1 MLLRVYIIF
10 SYVVEI
16 IMEAIRQD
24 LKPKEILEFPNV
36 DFTDEE
42 DRPGGIVTLHNPSD
56 VVHHDAISNN
66 VFSYMVLC
74 PTKATSDDQ
83 FSEKLLQDAIPQFSN
98 LPPDLKK
105 LSSDKD
111 QDEAIWNAEL
121 GSPDAFAGIFKRVGE
136 DMRSTEYFVVAHAGA
151 PIASAQL
158 REYVAQHP
166 NLTYEELLSSPE
178 YNHCHYIAER
188 NAQRLAYNVARAFKV
203 PIKWDHDHFAAKE
216 IPDSALPK
224 RADPALSQ
232 TMSTIQRVKGGMIGV
247 FNKVR
252 PIEQCQKVNLVYAG
266 PYDGIALF
274 NMKSKSTHIGLPAN
288 VGRKATASRKKRTMD
303 WNLKR
308 SRGIIWE
315 NKDMKNP
322 IHADLD
328 PEAFRTIDDSF
339 LSSMREMGW
348 SESGTNTRHYLVPVA
363 VKIFNPE
370 IRRIK

>member
-1 MLLRVYIIF
+1 
-10 SYVVEI
+10 
-16 IMEAIRQD
+16 MEAIRQD
-24 LKPKEILEFPNV
+24 LKPKELLEFPNL

-42 DRPGGIVTLHNPSD
+42 DRPGGIVTLHAPSD
-56 VVHHDAISNN
+56 VVHPDAISNN

-74 PTKATSDDQ
+74 PTKASSDDQ
-83 FSEKLLQDAIPQFSN
+83 FSEKFLQEAIPQFSN
-98 LPPDLKK
+98 KPPQLKE
-105 LSSDKD
+105 DG
-111 QDEAIWNAEL
+111 IWNAEL
-121 GSPDAFAGIFKRVGE
+121 GSPDAFAGVFKRVGE

-151 PIASAQL
+151 PVASAQL
-158 REYVAQHP
+158 REFVTQHP

-203 PIKWDHDHFAAKE
+203 PIRHVDDHYAATE
-216 IPDSALPK
+216 FSYSGLPK
-224 RADPALSQ
+224 KANPSLTQ

-288 VGRKATASRKKRTMD
+288 VGRKSGGGASRKKRTMD

-363 VKIFNPE
+363 VKIFNPD